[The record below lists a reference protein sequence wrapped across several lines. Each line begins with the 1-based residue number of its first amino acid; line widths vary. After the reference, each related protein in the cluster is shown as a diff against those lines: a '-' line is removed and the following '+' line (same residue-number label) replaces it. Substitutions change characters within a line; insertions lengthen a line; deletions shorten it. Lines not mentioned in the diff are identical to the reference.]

1 MEEIIRDLDLKIDS
15 LAIDFIKTLRENDS
29 LIHFIRNFIIN
40 KICEKIN
47 LEINFEDLN
56 KSFCQNNNIKNKDQL
71 LKYLRVK
78 GMHPNDHKRNLI
90 NSQKVLRIAKDEFS
104 EKAKSNF
111 IKNKE
116 LLDLYTYEFIEFNES
131 DYAHEIFFQFESQ
144 ESTFNDF
151 CIENGDDSIKIKS
164 CGKKGPLNLLRIS
177 PIIKEKLLKTLINDV
192 IPPFKVGNVWLLIIL
207 IEKNEAKFDELTE
220 SKMVLSLFD
229 EWINLLTVNSIQK
242 FFID

>member
-1 MEEIIRDLDLKIDS
+1 MVEIIKDLDLKIDS
-15 LAIDFIKTLRENDS
+15 LEIDFIKTLRENDS

-56 KSFCQNNNIKNKDQL
+56 KSFCANNKIKDKDQL

-78 GMHPNDHKRNLI
+78 GMHPKDHKRNLI

-116 LLDLYTYEFIEFNES
+116 LLDLYTYDFIEFNES
-131 DYAHEIFFQFESQ
+131 DYAHEIFFQFESK
-144 ESTFNDF
+144 ESSFHDF
-151 CIENGDDSIKIKS
+151 CIENGNDSLKIKS

-177 PIIKEKLLKTLINDV
+177 PIIKEKLLKISINDV

-207 IEKNEAKFDELTE
+207 REKNEAKFDELTE